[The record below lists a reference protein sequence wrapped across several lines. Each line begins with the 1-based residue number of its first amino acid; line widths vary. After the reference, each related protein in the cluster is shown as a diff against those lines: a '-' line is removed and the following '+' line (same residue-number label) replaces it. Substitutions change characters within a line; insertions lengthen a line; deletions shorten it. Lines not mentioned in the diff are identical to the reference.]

1 MEMTA
6 EPVVAHKPLDIRE
19 EAIPLPSQDDG
30 YATVMLVGTT
40 GAGKTTVLRQ
50 LIGSERFPP
59 TSTSRTTTSDIE
71 IVTAD
76 GSYEA
81 VITFMDKREV
91 MDEIEKCLHHA
102 CRTAVTESRDDRVAR
117 ALLSPPE
124 QRFRLSYPLGRW
136 EPNQTSAQG
145 ELTDASGRTLSDY
158 EATSAEEQEENQEI
172 LEDFVGRIRAISS
185 RVMQKT
191 DAAGST
197 LADARGTGERDAWMS
212 LFDETLETDEAIR
225 ELATEILTKI
235 HDRFEGIETG
245 EFTFDETDW
254 PLAWQYHS
262 GDQDDFLTEV
272 RWFSG
277 NNSQQFGR
285 LLTPLVN
292 GVRVRGPFAPA
303 DIRLQTNHK
312 LVILDG
318 EGLGHRAQSA
328 TSIRSEITDRFS
340 MTDVILLVDNAQQ
353 PMLAAPQELVKT
365 AGSMGYASKLAFAFT
380 HFENVIGDDLYTRE
394 DREDRVRNPGRDAV
408 ETMRGIVGDDVTEDL
423 LERVENYTFFLENM
437 DKPTDQLPNHSIGE
451 MLRLLDA
458 IEAAAHPEAK
468 STARIRL
475 SSRDLDMAI
484 SDAIDRFHEPW
495 QGWLHGRHPD
505 YSKEHWTRIKALT
518 LRLTIGLNGYD
529 SLRPVDDLRS
539 RLQYGVS
546 RWLNRQASSIDDE
559 ATQDEMLAA
568 LTIIRQRMYA
578 PLQSMAEQ
586 RIARRSLSDWE
597 RAYDHRGTR
606 SSYRRADD
614 IEAIYR
620 RAAPAIGFDKN
631 TEAQELL
638 NLVYA
643 AIQAA
648 AEEVDGR
655 LE

>member
-1 MEMTA
+1 MIA
-6 EPVVAHKPLDIRE
+6 QPAVAHKPLDIRE
-19 EAIPLPSQDDG
+19 EAIPLPSRGDG
-30 YATVMLVGTT
+30 YATLMLVGTT

-50 LIGSERFPP
+50 LIGSDRFPP

-76 GSYEA
+76 GRYEA

-91 MDEIEKCLHHA
+91 VDEIEKCLHNA
-102 CRTAVTESRDDRVAR
+102 CRTAVTEQRDDRVAR

-136 EPNQTSAQG
+136 EPNDTSAQS
-145 ELTDASGRTLSDY
+145 ELADASGRILSDY
-158 EATSAEEQEENQEI
+158 ETTSAEETEENRGI
-172 LEDFVGRIRAISS
+172 LESFISRIRAITS
-185 RVMQKT
+185 RITQKT

-197 LADARGTGERDAWMS
+197 LADARGAGERDAWMS
-212 LFDETLETDEAIR
+212 LFAETLETDVVLQ
-225 ELATEILTKI
+225 ELAADILAKI
-235 HDRFEGIETG
+235 RDRFEWIESG
-245 EFTFDETDW
+245 EFTFDETEW

-262 GDQDDFLTEV
+262 RDQDDFLTEV

-292 GVRVRGPFAPA
+292 GVRVRGPFVPA
-303 DIRLQTNHK
+303 DIRLQTDRK

-340 MTDVILLVDNAQQ
+340 LTDVILLVDNAQQ
-353 PMLAAPQELVKT
+353 PMLSAPQELVKA
-365 AGSMGYASKLAFAFT
+365 AGSTGYASKLAFAFT
-380 HFENVIGDDLYTRE
+380 HFENVTGDDLYTIE

-408 ETMRGIVGDDVTEDL
+408 ETMRSIVGDDVAEDL
-423 LERVENYTFFLENM
+423 LDRVEDHTFFLENM
-437 DKPTDQLPNHSIGE
+437 DKPTSQLPSYSIGE
-451 MLRLLDA
+451 MRRLLDMV
-458 IEAAAHPEAK
+458 EEAAHPEAK
-468 STARIRL
+468 ATARIRL

-484 SDAIDRFHEPW
+484 NDAVARFHEPW

-505 YSKEHWTRIKALT
+505 YSKEHWTRVKALA

-529 SLRPVDDLRS
+529 TLRPVDDLRS
-539 RLQYGVS
+539 RLQDGVS
-546 RWLNRQASSIDDE
+546 RWLNRQASAIDDD
-559 ATQDEMLAA
+559 ATQEERLAA
-568 LTIIRQRMYA
+568 LTVIRQQVYT

-586 RIARRSLSDWE
+586 KIARRSLSDWE
-597 RAYDHRGTR
+597 RAYAHRGPG
-606 SSYRRADD
+606 SSYRRADE

-620 RAAPAIGFDKN
+620 RAAPAIGFDKSAD
-631 TEAQELL
+631 AQELL